1 MTKSKAAGAVPVPIA
16 RRAAA
21 LHEQLHHHN
30 YRYYV
35 LDDPEI
41 SDVEFDKLLRELQ
54 ALEADYPALVTPDS
68 PTQRV
73 GAAPLA
79 AFGEVKHELPMLSLE
94 NAFSEEEVRDFDRR
108 VRDGL
113 KVDVVTYSAEPKMD
127 GLAISLLYESGVL
140 TSAATRG
147 DGYTGEDV
155 TQNVRTIRAVPL
167 RLAGADYP
175 QRIEVRG
182 EVYLPKRAFLELNR
196 RQQERGDKLFVNP
209 RNAAAGSLRQ
219 LDPRITAGRALSMY
233 CYGVGVM
240 EGGELPDRHSAILER
255 LQRWGFPVSP
265 ERAVASGADGC
276 LGFFAELA
284 VKRAELPYEV
294 DGVVYKVDDLAQQR
308 TLGFVSRAPRWA
320 LAHKFP
326 AEEAATVVKEID
338 VQVGRTGAVTPTAR
352 LEPVFVGGATVSNA
366 TLHNEDEVHRK
377 DVRVGDTVIVRRAG
391 DVIPEVVKVV
401 LERRP
406 PGTEIYHLPKHCP
419 VCGSEVVRAEGEAVA
434 RCSGGLFCPAQ
445 RKEAIL
451 HFSQRRAMNI
461 DGLGEKLVDQLVERE
476 LVRTVADLYHL
487 RYEQVVDLERMGPK
501 SAENLLHA
509 LDKSKRTTL
518 ARFLYALGIPE
529 VGEATAQTLAN
540 HFGELD
546 MIKAADEAALQEVPD
561 VGPVVAQ
568 EIAAFFRERH
578 NCDVIDKLLAAGI
591 NWPPLPRRAERA
603 PLAGKTFVLTGT
615 LHSMTRDEAKERLQ
629 ALGAKVAGSVSA
641 KTDYVVVGEEAGSKR
656 DKAEALGVALLEE
669 EAFIALLERGAG

>member
-1 MTKSKAAGAVPVPIA
+1 MMPPRWWSRRHKFSRPWAGRAGGPAAMVRRTAGSRQGEPTMTKSKAAGAVPVPIA

-155 TQNVRTIRAVPL
+155 TQTVRTIRAVPL

-265 ERAVASGADGC
+265 ERAVVSGADGC

-284 VKRAELPYEV
+284 GKRAELPYEV
-294 DGVVYKVDDLAQQR
+294 DGVGYKVDDLAQQR

-391 DVIPEVVKVV
+391 DEIPEVEKVV

-406 PGTEIYHLPKHCP
+406 PGTEVYRLPARCP
-419 VCGSEVVRAEGEAVA
+419 ICGSEVVRVEGEAVA

-476 LVRTVADLYHL
+476 LVRTVADIYQL

-501 SAENLLHA
+501 SAENLL
-509 LDKSKRTTL
+509 
-518 ARFLYALGIPE
+518 
-529 VGEATAQTLAN
+529 
-540 HFGELD
+540 
-546 MIKAADEAALQEVPD
+546 
-561 VGPVVAQ
+561 
-568 EIAAFFRERH
+568 
-578 NCDVIDKLLAAGI
+578 AAGST
-591 NWPPLPRRAERA
+591 WPPLPGRAERA

-615 LHSMTRDEAKERLQ
+615 LHGMTRDEAKERLQ

-656 DKAEALGVALLEE
+656 DKAQALGVALLEE
-669 EAFIALLERGAG
+669 EAFIELLERGGG